1 MVNNVHLCSDEMGK
15 EFQSNVWKSFLE
27 QLGYNNDNGSCN
39 YLLTPSQIDYQ
50 ETESILDNAG
60 LTSQAIYSGF
70 ADRNTLYSSNNDAYG
85 EITGSFLTYNDY
97 SNDYQTKPNYSDWK
111 NDYLWIPSL
120 TETGCKDRKADQ
132 YYAGL
137 WNLNRS
143 ELSFDI
149 PGKSH
154 GFTLRSSSAANECI
168 HYDMIAEDDNSYW
181 ITNMY
186 DNWAVRPALH
196 LNLTAAAASAV
207 DSPTGTHTG
216 VTYDANDPATNALA
230 VVAGTVTPTTGDT
243 TATQP
248 DTGDTTTQPDTG
260 DTTTQPDTNDTSD
273 NPTDTS
279 GQGDKTSDDKQ
290 TGDNSSNNGTEGT
303 TSSPTATDPS
313 NTGGSSG
320 DNSSGD
326 NSSSDNSSGDN
337 SSGDNSGGSTDNSGG
352 TTDVGTPTNS
362 GNGGGITS
370 DNSGNTTDNSGNTTD
385 NSGNNSDNTGITS
398 DSNTNNSGNN
408 PNNNAGNSN
417 NSQSSTESSGDT
429 ANVSGGNTSTGST
442 NEKPTLTTEEIIFLA
457 LLILCFIV
465 CMLALVR
472 VFKLRKRK

>member
-1 MVNNVHLCSDEMGK
+1 
-15 EFQSNVWKSFLE
+15 LE

-60 LTSQAIYSGF
+60 LTSQTTYFGF
-70 ADRNTLYSSNNDAYG
+70 ADKNTLYSSNNDAYG

-97 SNDYQTKPNYSDWK
+97 SNDYQTKPNYSDWQ

-120 TETGCKDRKADQ
+120 TETGCKDRTADQ
-132 YYAGL
+132 FYAGL

-248 DTGDTTTQPDTG
+248 DTGDTTTQPDT
-260 DTTTQPDTNDTSD
+260 NDTSD

-279 GQGDKTSDDKQ
+279 GQGNKTSDDKQ
-290 TGDNSSNNGTEGT
+290 TGDNSSDNGTEGT
-303 TSSPTATDPS
+303 TSSPTATDPA

-362 GNGGGITS
+362 GNGGITS